1 MFTRKVKNERPFITL
16 IIRHGQIVYKT
27 FRCQW
32 LTRLNIMHTFF
43 LHAIIIISDL
53 LGMTDL
59 SKKSLLR
66 FINYS
71 ISNVFSKC
79 SMSSNWQWIN
89 IKLKLKFLQKS
100 MQIIIELISVTAIAL
115 HTGHYIFER
124 ELLIIV
130 KLLKC
135 VIRLILFI

>member
-1 MFTRKVKNERPFITL
+1 
-16 IIRHGQIVYKT
+16 
-27 FRCQW
+27 
-32 LTRLNIMHTFF
+32 
-43 LHAIIIISDL
+43 
-53 LGMTDL
+53 
-59 SKKSLLR
+59 
-66 FINYS
+66 
-71 ISNVFSKC
+71 
-79 SMSSNWQWIN
+79 
-89 IKLKLKFLQKS
+89 